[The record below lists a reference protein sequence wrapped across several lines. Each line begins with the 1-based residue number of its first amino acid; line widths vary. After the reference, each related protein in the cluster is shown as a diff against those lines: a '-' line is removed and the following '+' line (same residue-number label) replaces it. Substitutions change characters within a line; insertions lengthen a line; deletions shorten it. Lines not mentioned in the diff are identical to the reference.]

1 MQIVK
6 LGGPST
12 RQSSGQNRLLA
23 ALPPEIYERLLPHLK
38 LVLMPV
44 GAVLHEP
51 GAVQEFVYFPIDC
64 VVSFIYVMK
73 DGSTTEIAVVGREG
87 LVGTS
92 VVFMT
97 GGGAPG
103 RAVVTSAGKGYRL
116 SAKVLED
123 EFERG
128 GELQDLLLRFTQARI
143 TQTAQTVVC
152 NRHHAVE
159 QQLCRWLL
167 MNLDRL
173 PSRKLAMSQELIAN
187 MLGVR
192 RESVTEAAGH
202 LQAAGMIQYSRG
214 SITVLDRLRLEKKVC
229 ECYAVVKKEYD
240 RLLPVAPGHSAEFR
254 PARLYPAAA

>member
-6 LGGPST
+6 RDVPIP
-12 RQSSGQNRLLA
+12 RQSSEQNRLLA
-23 ALPPEIYERLLPHLK
+23 ALSPEIYERLLPHLK
-38 LVLMPV
+38 LVPLPV
-44 GAVLHEP
+44 GVVLHEP
-51 GAVQEFVYFPIDC
+51 GDVQEFVYFPIDC

-92 VVFMT
+92 VVFRT
-97 GGGAPG
+97 GGGAPS
-103 RAVVTSAGKGYRL
+103 RALVSSGGKGYRL

-128 GELQDLLLRFTQARI
+128 GELQHLLLCFTQARI

-167 MNLDRL
+167 LNLDRL

-214 SITVLDRLRLEKKVC
+214 TITVLDRLQLEKKVC

-240 RLLPVAPGHSAEFR
+240 RLLPVAPSRSPQLR
-254 PARLYPAAA
+254 PARWYPAAA

>member
-1 MQIVK
+1 MQIAK
-6 LGGPST
+6 LGSPFT
-12 RQSSGQNRLLA
+12 RQSSEQNRLLA

-38 LVLMPV
+38 LVLLPV
-44 GAVLHEP
+44 GVVLHEP
-51 GAVQEFVYFPIDC
+51 GTVQEFVYFPIDC
-64 VVSFIYVMK
+64 VVTFIYVTK
-73 DGSTTEIAVVGREG
+73 NGSTTEIAVVGREG

-167 MNLDRL
+167 LNLDRL

-202 LQAAGMIQYSRG
+202 LQAAGIVQYSRG
-214 SITVLDRLRLEKKVC
+214 TITVLDRLQLEKKVC

-240 RLLPVAPGHSAEFR
+240 RLLPEEPRHSARLR